1 MRNRN
6 WRQYNKHLVQQGSIS
21 FLIDPKIFKSMQ
33 KNQRLKGRGRPIQFS
48 DALIEMLL
56 MIKIRFRLPYRA
68 LEGFA
73 KSLFKNQS
81 FLIPTYSLICKR
93 VGSLKLELPKERAE
107 RSLVIILDASGAKIC
122 GEGEWKVKIHGRG
135 RPRKWVKL
143 HIAIDAET
151 QEIVS
156 ECTTESIVA
165 DSAVTR
171 RLLKGVPGKIKQVL
185 ADGAYDRSSS
195 RDTIKQMKAKALI
208 PPPKNAR
215 YRGTNS
221 ERDQAI
227 AVIRGLGGDKEARS
241 IWGKL
246 SGYSRRVLVE
256 TAFSRLKRLFGDR
269 LFSKSLDKQC
279 VENTARCMLLNQ
291 MRSR

>member
-1 MRNRN
+1 MRKRN
-6 WRQYNKHLVQQGSIS
+6 WRKYNKHLVQQGSIS
-21 FLIDPKIFKSMQ
+21 FLIDPKIFKTFGK
-33 KNQRLKGRGRPIQFS
+33 KNSSKRPGRHTEFS
-48 DALIEMLL
+48 DALIQILL

-73 KSLFKNQS
+73 KDLFKNKGRS
-81 FLIPTYSLICKR
+81 IPTYSLICKR
-93 VGSLKLELPKERAE
+93 VSRLRLTLPKPTTDRP
-107 RSLVIILDASGAKIC
+107 LVVILDASGAKIC

-143 HIAIDAET
+143 HIAIDAES

-156 ECTTESIVA
+156 EFTTESTMA
-165 DSAVTR
+165 DSAMTKK
-171 RLLKGVPGKIKQVL
+171 LLNAVPNKTKVVI

-195 RDTIKQMKAKALI
+195 REAIKQRQAKALI

-215 YRGTNS
+215 YRGTRS
-221 ERDQAI
+221 ERDLAI

-269 LFSKSLDKQC
+269 LFSRSLEKQGI
-279 VENTARCMLLNQ
+279 ENTARCMLLNQ
-291 MRSR
+291 MRA